1 MRVVRAEVEASV
13 VWQKKIEQEDIYL
26 LSKQASYKI
35 SKNCVKKL
43 NPIYLAIALGMRL
56 KSH

>member
-1 MRVVRAEVEASV
+1 MRVVRAQVETSV
-13 VWQKKIEQEDIYL
+13 VWPQKIEQKDVYL

-35 SKNCVKKL
+35 PKNRAKKV
-43 NPIYLAIALGMRL
+43 NPIYLVPALGMRL